1 MSLSRPVIS
10 RLSPN
15 LRSHW
20 LKETPIRFIPDFE
33 LHCYYKLQMINH
45 AYNTQ
50 SIPEHRK
57 SSWLKTWKLEDAK
70 VSRVADGV
78 KFTQGDFFLEW
89 KHSHGLGHG
98 IFVPISSVVT
108 INWLTLYS
116 GQVVLIQ
123 SKNQASNE
131 GKTTG
136 RFQFDTYP
144 IRIGLKKALITPIWG
159 IVVMFFS
166 IAKPNLFPNGG
177 VHNWWKI
184 SFVDTQIDLVFNSVR
199 DMKFKQNHLHIA

>member
-1 MSLSRPVIS
+1 MGFWETWNRWQDLSMLNVLQVEKIEMSLSRPVIS

-78 KFTQGDFFLEW
+78 KFNQGDVALEW
-89 KHSHGLGHG
+89 KHSHG
-98 IFVPISSVVT
+98 IFIPISSVVT
-108 INWLTLYS
+108 INLLTLFCS
-116 GQVVLIQ
+116 GCSDSEQ
-123 SKNQASNE
+123 
-131 GKTTG
+131 
-136 RFQFDTYP
+136 
-144 IRIGLKKALITPIWG
+144 
-159 IVVMFFS
+159 
-166 IAKPNLFPNGG
+166 KPC
-177 VHNWWKI
+177 K
-184 SFVDTQIDLVFNSVR
+184 
-199 DMKFKQNHLHIA
+199 